1 MDELLL
7 EEELEL
13 EDELSLTAAAA
24 AAAAVGLGLQPPG
37 AFFVFTARFFIF
49 VFSLLNAVR
58 EVSNEVLLLVF
69 FCAASGFGIL

>member
-7 EEELEL
+7 EAELEL
-13 EDELSLTAAAA
+13 ADELSLTAA